1 MNTAELIEKL
11 DLLEERLENLEIGV
25 LPDFRTFIDQFLICP
40 EEIAKRILVEKQPEI
55 TKLQADLMIGECG
68 EGFRRPIVYEFA
80 GLTGSVTE
88 LREKLKDELEK
99 IWGNAS
105 NMVKQLIKEAKD
117 MAKKFVQSLRGLF
130 RRVKK
135 LIGDMV
141 EAFITIGSAIAAIG
155 MIIVAPPWNIA
166 LAIIQ
171 VIDIVRALKV
181 IIQSFAELI
190 PYLVTLALLRFVIK
204 KEKIG
209 QMIGIIGTVV
219 DIIIK
224 LLSPLQIIIG
234 FIFKILAFLKKRKPS
249 CAKQRRRIRRR
260 IRRMQRKRRRFDRR
274 ATRRGGKWGFPNG
287 RWKRDLFDPDPDH
300 ISKGGDSEYSIAFI
314 IIRNDR
320 DITEDDDAE
329 RFIDAVEG
337 YDDSNEEIKLL
348 EEQLANIC
356 KSETTADISTRPGT
370 GVSGSLEDEAL
381 ADSDIGIEDETDG
394 NKFSY
399 SVERIEIYDE
409 GRDYN
414 ATNCPINF
422 INPPGF
428 TGQSATGQVRIVD
441 GKVKEAI
448 VTSGGSGYLTP
459 PRAFVSCGGGTQSLL
474 IPRLSSGVPISGSQ
488 NNSGIGNQTGGGFG
502 GAGAGDGGGSGAGD
516 GSGFGGGSGPGDG
529 TGFGG
534 GSGAGD
540 GSGFGGGSGAGDGIG
555 SDDFYSNLGSLE
567 NGFDEELI
575 DSLLEKLEKDDLV
588 DIGEDIQNL
597 INEITTYRVK
607 YPDGTIE
614 SGVTEDELD
623 ELKNLYNVEVRD
635 SFED

>member
-1 MNTAELIEKL
+1 MNTAELIQKL
-11 DLLEERLENLEIGV
+11 DLLEERLENLEVGV
-25 LPDFRTFIDQFLICP
+25 LPDFKTFIEQFIVCE
-40 EEIAKRILVEKQPEI
+40 EEIAKRILIEKQPEI
-55 TKLQADLMIGECG
+55 TKIQADLMIGDCG
-68 EGFRRPIVYEFA
+68 DGFRRPIVYEFA

-88 LREKLKDELEK
+88 LREKLKDQLEK
-99 IWGNAS
+99 IWGNVS
-105 NMVKQLIKEAKD
+105 NMVKQLKKEAKD
-117 MAKKFVQSLRGLF
+117 MIKKFVQSLRGLF
-130 RRVKK
+130 RKVKK

-141 EAFITIGSAIAAIG
+141 EAFITIGSSIAAIG

-190 PYLVTLALLRFVIK
+190 PYLVILALLRFVIK
-204 KEKIG
+204 KEKIA
-209 QMIGIIGTVV
+209 QMIGTIGSII

-224 LLSPLQIIIG
+224 LLSPLQIIVG
-234 FIFKILAFLKKRKPS
+234 FIFKILAFLRKRKPS
-249 CAKQRRRIRRR
+249 CQKQRRRIRRR

-287 RWKRDLFDPDPDH
+287 RWKRDLFDSDPDH
-300 ISKGGDSEYSIAFI
+300 ISKGGDSEYSIALI

-337 YDDSNEEIKLL
+337 YDDANEEIKLL

-356 KSETTADISTRPGT
+356 KSEVTTDISTRPTNGIT
-370 GVSGSLEDEAL
+370 ATLEDEAL
-381 ADSDIGIEDETDG
+381 TDTDIGIEDETEE

-399 SVERIEIYDE
+399 SVERIDIYDE

-448 VTSGGSGYLTP
+448 LTSRGSGYLTP

-474 IPRLSSGVPISGSQ
+474 IPRLSSGIPISG
-488 NNSGIGNQTGGGFG
+488 NPNTGTGNLSGTGGTNFSS
-502 GAGAGDGGGSGAGD
+502 GDGVGGD
-516 GSGFGGGSGPGDG
+516 GLGN
-529 TGFGG
+529 
-534 GSGAGD
+534 GA
-540 GSGFGGGSGAGDGIG
+540 
-555 SDDFYSNLGSLE
+555 DDFYSNLGNLA
-567 NGFDEELI
+567 NGFDEDLI
-575 DSLLEKLEKDDLV
+575 DSLLEKLEKDDLAN
-588 DIGEDIQNL
+588 IGEDIQNL
-597 INEITTYRVK
+597 VNEITTYRVK

-635 SFED
+635 SFAD

>member
-1 MNTAELIEKL
+1 MNTSELIQKL
-11 DLLEERLENLEIGV
+11 DLLEERLENLEVGV
-25 LPDFRTFIDQFLICP
+25 LPDFKTFIEQFIVCE
-40 EEIAKRILVEKQPEI
+40 EEIAKRILIEKQPEI
-55 TKLQADLMIGECG
+55 TRIQADLMIGDCG
-68 EGFRRPIVYEFA
+68 DGFRRPLVYEFA

-88 LREKLKDELEK
+88 LREKLKDQLEK

-105 NMVKQLIKEAKD
+105 NMVKQLKQEAKD
-117 MAKKFVQSLRGLF
+117 MIKKFVQSLRGLF
-130 RRVKK
+130 RKVKK

-141 EAFITIGSAIAAIG
+141 EAFITIGSSIAAIG

-190 PYLVTLALLRFVIK
+190 PYLVILALLRFVIK

-209 QMIGIIGTVV
+209 QMIGTIGSII

-224 LLSPLQIIIG
+224 LLSPLQIIVG
-234 FIFKILAFLKKRKPS
+234 FIFKILAFLRKRKPS
-249 CAKQRRRIRRR
+249 CEKQRRRIRRK

-300 ISKGGDSEYSIAFI
+300 ISKGGDSEYSVALI

-337 YDDSNEEIKLL
+337 YDDANEEIKLL

-356 KSETTADISTRPGT
+356 KSEVTTDISTRPINGIAT
-370 GVSGSLEDEAL
+370 TLEDEAL
-381 ADSDIGIEDETDG
+381 TDTDIGIEDETEE

-399 SVERIEIYDE
+399 SVERVEIYDE

-428 TGQSATGQVRIVD
+428 TGQSAIGQVRIVD

-448 VTSGGSGYLTP
+448 LTSRGSGYLTP
-459 PRAFVSCGGGTQSLL
+459 PRAFVSGGGGTQSIL
-474 IPRLSSGVPISGSQ
+474 IPRLSSGIPINGDPNTGTGNLSG
-488 NNSGIGNQTGGGFG
+488 TGGTNFSS
-502 GAGAGDGGGSGAGD
+502 GDGVGGD
-516 GSGFGGGSGPGDG
+516 GLGN
-529 TGFGG
+529 
-534 GSGAGD
+534 GA
-540 GSGFGGGSGAGDGIG
+540 
-555 SDDFYSNLGSLE
+555 DDFYSNLGNLA
-567 NGFDEELI
+567 NGFDEDLI
-575 DSLLEKLEKDDLV
+575 DSLLEKLEKDDLAN
-588 DIGEDIQNL
+588 IGEDIQNL
-597 INEITTYRVK
+597 VNEITTYRVK